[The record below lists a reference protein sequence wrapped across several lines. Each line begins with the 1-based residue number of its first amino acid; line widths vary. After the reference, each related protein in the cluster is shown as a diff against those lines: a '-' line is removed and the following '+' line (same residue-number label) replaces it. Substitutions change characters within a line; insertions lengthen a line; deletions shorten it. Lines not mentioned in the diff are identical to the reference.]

1 MGQKLMSIGKKRLV
15 LLDLFQYWT
24 LMFLT

>member
-1 MGQKLMSIGKKRLV
+1 MGQKLMSVGEKRLV
-15 LLDLFQYWT
+15 LLDFFQYWT

>member
-1 MGQKLMSIGKKRLV
+1 MGQKLMSSVKKPLV
-15 LLDLFQYWT
+15 LLDLFKYWT